1 MKITLSG
8 YGKMG
13 KEIEKI
19 ALQKNHTITA
29 ILDKLEDWEIYR
41 ENISI
46 SDVIIDFSQPDVII
60 SNIKQAF
67 IFNIPIVVG
76 TTGWN
81 NKKEEIHQLCLAN
94 DQALFAASNFSIGV
108 NIFFEIN
115 TLLAKFMDHYPEY
128 QSSIEEIH
136 HTRKLDKPSGT
147 AIELANQI
155 IEKISRKNKWILESE
170 GKSSDLSILS
180 KRIADIPGTHQITY
194 SSEVDQIEIKHT
206 AKSRKGFATG
216 AVIAAEWLI
225 DKKGYFGMKDLL
237 GIIPI

>member
-41 ENISI
+41 ENIAA
-46 SDVIIDFSQPDVII
+46 SDVIIDFSQPDVVI

-67 IFNIPIVVG
+67 KFNIPIVVG
-76 TTGWN
+76 TTGWD
-81 NKKEEIHQLCLAN
+81 NKKEEIQKLCLAN

-115 TLLAKFMDHYPEY
+115 TLLAKFMDHYPDY
-128 QSSIEEIH
+128 NSIIEEIH

-155 IEKISRKNKWILESE
+155 IEKISRKNKWTLESE
-170 GKSSDLSILS
+170 GESSDLSILS
-180 KRIADIPGTHQITY
+180 KRIGDIPGTHQVTY
-194 SSEVDQIEIKHT
+194 TSEVDQIVIKHT
-206 AKSRKGFATG
+206 ANSRKGFASG
-216 AVIAAEWLI
+216 AVMAAEWLV
-225 DKKGYFGMKDLL
+225 DKKGCFGMKDLL
-237 GIIPI
+237 GI